1 MAALAITGWVGEAI
15 SMSRRLSPR
24 LALLLLAIFHL
35 AGATHSLAD
44 EPSPSDFYHTAASIL
59 ALSPEQT
66 ASDHPALVRGVVTQ
80 STDFGLVVQD
90 STAGIWVYWDGSA
103 DFAPGDD
110 VEVEGVV
117 GPGRYAPVVKAFSV
131 HKLGRGPLPT
141 PREVSYRQLSAGDEE
156 CQYVSVTG
164 TVRSVAVRKSASPK
178 QQLWLRID
186 MGDGFVNA
194 SFPVEDAPAA
204 AKLVDAQV
212 RINAAAMSTKNEN
225 RQITAVTLS
234 VPGMR
239 NVTVLRPAPADLF
252 AKPLT
257 PIGRL
262 MQYRSGTD
270 YDHRVRVAGT
280 ATYYKPGES
289 LILEEAGKALF
300 VTTTQTSDIALG
312 DRVEAV
318 GFPAAQASGP
328 ILQDARF
335 RRIAAGPPLAPT
347 AVRVADICSGT
358 LNYNL
363 ITTEGQLLR
372 RVREPSRDVLLLQDD
387 SAIVLV
393 ELAQSN
399 TSSALQQLKEGSM
412 VRSTGISV
420 LEVEGSWNYGV
431 SSASAIRCKL
441 LLRSADDVRVVGP
454 PSWWTTRHVLYIAG
468 ILGALVLAFLCLVVY
483 SRVEHWRL
491 RAMHEERERLA
502 NEIHDTLAQS
512 FSGIGFQLQ
521 AIRKAIP
528 HEIPR
533 LQKQVDLACELV
545 RHSHKEARRSIE
557 PLPPDPPER
566 IDLLASLVRSARTM
580 VEGGSVEVEAL
591 RSGNPRPLSPRI
603 ANTLLRI
610 GQESIANAVRH
621 ADPSH
626 LQISLRWEK
635 DVVRLAVRDNGIG
648 FVKSGGLLGFGL
660 RGMRRRAASI
670 NAKLEI
676 FSQPREGTRVE
687 VTAPIPPGLNLA
699 TLLKRKWMYVS
710 ERVTHGETEQQFDS
724 DPDR

>member
-1 MAALAITGWVGEAI
+1 
-15 SMSRRLSPR
+15 
-24 LALLLLAIFHL
+24 
-35 AGATHSLAD
+35 
-44 EPSPSDFYHTAASIL
+44 
-59 ALSPEQT
+59 
-66 ASDHPALVRGVVTQ
+66 
-80 STDFGLVVQD
+80 
-90 STAGIWVYWDGSA
+90 
-103 DFAPGDD
+103 

-117 GPGRYAPVVKAFSV
+117 ETGRFAPVVRAFSV
-131 HKLGRGPLPT
+131 HKLGRAPMPV
-141 PREVSYRQLSAGDEE
+141 PKEVTYKQLSAGEEE

-164 TVRSVAVRKSASPK
+164 TVRSVAVRQGASPK
-178 QQLWLRID
+178 QKLWLKID
-186 MGDGFVNA
+186 MGDGFVSA
-194 SFPVEDAPAA
+194 SFPGDDAPAA
-204 AKLVDAQV
+204 AKLIDALV
-212 RINAAAMSTKNEN
+212 RVNAAAMSTKNEN
-225 RQITAVTLS
+225 RQMTAVTLS

-239 NVTVLRPAPADLF
+239 NVTVLRSGPADPF

-280 ATYYKPGES
+280 ATFYKPGES
-289 LILEEAGKALF
+289 LILEENGKALF

-312 DRVEAV
+312 DRVEAL
-318 GFPAAQASGP
+318 GFPAARNSGP
-328 ILQDARF
+328 ILQDAVL
-335 RRIAAGPPLAPT
+335 RRVAAGAPLTPT
-347 AVRVADICSGT
+347 PVRVPDICSGN

-363 ITTEGQLLR
+363 IRTEGQLLR
-372 RVREPSRDVLLLQDD
+372 RVHEPSREVLLLQND
-387 SAIVLV
+387 SSIILV
-393 ELAQSN
+393 ELAQSEK
-399 TSSALQQLKEGSM
+399 SGSLQLLKEGSM
-412 VRSTGISV
+412 VQITGISA
-420 LEVEGSWNYGV
+420 LEVEGSWNYGL
-431 SSASAIRCKL
+431 SSASALQCKL
-441 LLRSADDVRVVGP
+441 LLRSPADVRVMGP
-454 PSWWTTRHVLYIAG
+454 PSWWSTRHVLYIAAF
-468 ILGALVLAFLCLVVY
+468 LGALVLAFLGLVVY

-491 RAMHEERERLA
+491 RAIHEERERLA

-545 RHSHKEARRSIE
+545 RHSHREARRSIE
-557 PLPPDPPER
+557 PLPPDPRER
-566 IDLLASLVRSARTM
+566 IDLLSSLVKSARKM

-591 RSGNPRPLSPRI
+591 GSGSPRPLSPRI
-603 ANTLLRI
+603 SDTLYRI

-621 ADPSH
+621 ADPSR

-635 DVVRLAVRDNGIG
+635 DVVRLAIRDNGIG

-660 RGMRRRAASI
+660 RGMRKRAASI

-676 FSQPREGTRVE
+676 FSQPSEGTRVE

-710 ERVTHGETEQQFDS
+710 ERVANVETAQQSDS
-724 DPDR
+724 DSDR

>member
-1 MAALAITGWVGEAI
+1 MTVGLGGSV
-15 SMSRRLSPR
+15 SMSKRFCRCVM
-24 LALLLLAIFHL
+24 LLLSA
-35 AGATHSLAD
+35 AGLCLLVTESCRAEGSKA
-44 EPSPSDFYHTAASIL
+44 PDFYRTAASIL
-59 ALSPEQT
+59 ALPPSQT
-66 ASDHPALVRGVVTQ
+66 TSQHPALVRGVVTQ
-80 STDFGLVVQD
+80 STDQGLVIQD
-90 STAGIWVYWDGSA
+90 ATAGIWIYWEGSA
-103 DFAPGDD
+103 DFVPGDD

-117 GPGRYAPVVKAFSV
+117 ETGRFAPVVRAFSV
-131 HKLGRGPLPT
+131 HKLGRAPLPV
-141 PREVSYRQLSAGDEE
+141 PKEVTYKQISAGDEE

-164 TVRSVAVRKSASPK
+164 TVRSVALRNGASPK
-178 QQLWLRID
+178 QKLWLKID
-186 MGDGFVNA
+186 MGDGFVSA
-194 SFPVEDAPAA
+194 SFPGDDAPAA
-204 AKLVDAQV
+204 AKLIDAVV

-225 RQITAVTLS
+225 RQMTAVTLS

-239 NVTVLRPAPADLF
+239 NVAVLRPGPADPF
-252 AKPLT
+252 AKPPT

-280 ATYYKPGES
+280 ATFYKPGES
-289 LILEEAGKALF
+289 LILEENGKALF

-312 DRVEAV
+312 DRVEAL
-318 GFPAAQASGP
+318 GFAAARNSGP
-328 ILQDARF
+328 ILQDAVL
-335 RRIAAGPPLAPT
+335 RRIAAGAPLTPT
-347 AVRVADICSGT
+347 AVRVPDICSGN

-363 ITTEGQLLR
+363 IRTEGQLLR
-372 RVREPSRDVLLLQDD
+372 RVHEPSREVLLLQNDF
-387 SAIVLV
+387 AIILV
-393 ELAQSN
+393 ELAQSEKSG
-399 TSSALQQLKEGSM
+399 TLQLLKEGST
-412 VRSTGISV
+412 VQITGISA
-420 LEVEGSWNYGV
+420 LEVEGSWNYGL
-431 SSASAIRCKL
+431 SSASALQCKL
-441 LLRSADDVRVVGP
+441 LLRSPADVRVMGP
-454 PSWWTTRHVLYIAG
+454 PSWWSTRHVLYIAAF
-468 ILGALVLAFLCLVVY
+468 LGALVLAFLCLVVY

-491 RAMHEERERLA
+491 RAIHEERERLA

-545 RHSHKEARRSIE
+545 RHSHREARRSIE
-557 PLPPDPPER
+557 PLPPDPRER
-566 IDLLASLVRSARTM
+566 IDLLSSLVKSARKM

-591 RSGNPRPLSPRI
+591 RSGSPRPLSPRI
-603 ANTLLRI
+603 SDTLYRI

-621 ADPSH
+621 ADPSR

-635 DVVRLAVRDNGIG
+635 DVVRLAIRDNGIG

-660 RGMRRRAASI
+660 RGMRKRAASI

-676 FSQPREGTRVE
+676 FSQPSEGTRVE

-710 ERVTHGETEQQFDS
+710 ERVADVETAQQS
-724 DPDR
+724 DPDSDR